1 VLSVSDSAIVIL
13 GASGD
18 LARRKLIP
26 ALAKLYE
33 KGAIDSSS
41 LIVGTGRTPFNNN
54 SFRARFNISTE
65 FSELLYYHRGI
76 SGLRQFIKKKGS
88 FSRIIFFMA
97 LPPSVYSATAEA
109 LLKDGFGQES
119 ILIIEKPYG
128 HDYKSATKLNTQI
141 KSFFDESRIF
151 RIDHYLAKEA
161 VQNILVF
168 RFANSLFY
176 PVWNSRY
183 IESIQINAFE
193 SIGVG
198 NRGAYFDKAGIIRD
212 MVQNHLMQL
221 LSLITMEAPVSLD
234 AEDIRIQKINLLKA
248 LSFLECYRYQY
259 DGYRDEK
266 GVAPDSST
274 ETYAELKLLINN
286 FRWTD
291 MPVYVRAGK
300 ALNRK
305 GTEIGIRFKTLP
317 RLLFNEKGDILPNKI
332 IFKIQPAEGI
342 ILDLS
347 SKIPGSDMRITNTN
361 MNFCYRDSF
370 DQEIP
375 EAYQR
380 LLLDALKGDR
390 TLFVS
395 AEETEL
401 SWKKIGNFLDRGK
414 LKVYQKGTVPE
425 SSFDIE
431 WIDFEKYGSVC

>member
-1 VLSVSDSAIVIL
+1 MLSVSDSAIIIL

-18 LARRKLIP
+18 LAKRKFIP

-41 LIVGTGRTPFNNN
+41 LIVETGRTPFNNN
-54 SFRARFNISTE
+54 SFIARFDISTE

-76 SGLRQFIKKKGS
+76 PGLGQFIKKKGS
-88 FSRIIFFMA
+88 FSRIIFFVA
-97 LPPSVYSATAEA
+97 LPPSVYAATAEA

-141 KSFFDESRIF
+141 KSFFDESQIF
-151 RIDHYLAKEA
+151 RIDYYLAKEA

-176 PVWNSRY
+176 PLWNSRY

-193 SIGVG
+193 SFGVE

-212 MVQNHLMQL
+212 VVQNHLMQL
-221 LSLITMEAPVSLD
+221 LSLITMEAPVSLE
-234 AEDIRIQKINLLKA
+234 AEDIRVQKINLLKA

-259 DGYRDEK
+259 DGYRD
-266 GVAPDSST
+266 
-274 ETYAELKLLINN
+274 
-286 FRWTD
+286 
-291 MPVYVRAGK
+291 
-300 ALNRK
+300 
-305 GTEIGIRFKTLP
+305 
-317 RLLFNEKGDILPNKI
+317 
-332 IFKIQPAEGI
+332 
-342 ILDLS
+342 
-347 SKIPGSDMRITNTN
+347 
-361 MNFCYRDSF
+361 SF

-375 EAYQR
+375 EAYER

-390 TLFVS
+390 TLFIS

-414 LKVYQKGTVPE
+414 LKVYRKGTIPE

-431 WIDFEKYGSVC
+431 WIDFEKYGSVCQ